1 MGRPKLPKSTKVSGQ
16 RWRVTPRRQV
26 HLDGEP
32 CEGVCHYDRHLI
44 EVTVESDDEYTIL
57 RNFYHEVAHAVIYES
72 GVELEENTE
81 HAIIN
86 NLEKW
91 LAANCDL
98 RKTVRKPKPAKKP
111 AAAPTDGPKQKKTR
125 VTSGR

>member
-1 MGRPKLPKSTKVSGQ
+1 MARPKLPKSTKVSGQ

-57 RNFYHEVAHAVIYES
+57 RNFYHEIAHAVIYES

-98 RKTVRKPKPAKKP
+98 RKTVRKPKPAKREPASTLAEPKP
-111 AAAPTDGPKQKKTR
+111 KRKKLA
-125 VTSGR
+125 SGR